1 MSPPSPARAREEFER
16 LFHDTRDDL
25 FAYLV
30 GRCRDAEQAADL
42 FAETYLIAWQKLAKI
57 PSGDQARLW
66 LFGVARNL
74 ILKGFRQRRVADALV
89 ERLAGELRSAHAEHP
104 PIAHHAHPA
113 LRAALAALPERDREI
128 LMLTAWE
135 GLTPTEIATVIGT
148 SANVVRVRL
157 HRARTRIKRRLPL
170 ARSVT
175 RDAGDGNFDV
185 DRGSRPRLTADADR
199 AVVGFDAVT
208 KT

>member
-1 MSPPSPARAREEFER
+1 MSAPSPADERDDFER
-16 LFHDTRDDL
+16 LFRETREDL
-25 FAYLV
+25 FAYIV
-30 GRCRDAEQAADL
+30 SRCRDSDQAADL

-57 PSGDQARLW
+57 PPGAPAKLW

-89 ERLAGELRSAHAEHP
+89 ERLAGELRLAQAEHLQ
-104 PIAHHAHPA
+104 IDDQANAV
-113 LRAALAALPERDREI
+113 LRSGLAALPERDREI

-157 HRARTRIKRRLPL
+157 HRARTRIERRFAGEP
-170 ARSVT
+170 T
-175 RDAGDGNFDV
+175 RNAAPGC
-185 DRGSRPRLTADADR
+185 RGAPA
-199 AVVGFDAVT
+199 
-208 KT
+208 